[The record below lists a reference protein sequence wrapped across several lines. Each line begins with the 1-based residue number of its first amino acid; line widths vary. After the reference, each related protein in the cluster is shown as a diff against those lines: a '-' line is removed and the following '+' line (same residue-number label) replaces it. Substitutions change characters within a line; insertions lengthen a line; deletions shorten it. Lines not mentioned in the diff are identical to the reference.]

1 MRFQAI
7 VTGITI
13 FCGIAAAA
21 PANNIVERQTEEQ
34 ICLLCHATGV
44 PCVQEA
50 DGSWGCGSPPPG
62 SLP

>member
-7 VTGITI
+7 VTGISI

-21 PANNIVERQTEEQ
+21 PGNNIAKGLTKDQVCRL
-34 ICLLCHATGV
+34 CLAASV

-50 DGSWGCGSPPPG
+50 DGSWGCGNPPPG